1 MYTLHIR
8 LFKYIL
14 RVYLANNMPFEPRV
28 KLRKVGNSFT
38 ITIPVDI
45 VKDLTWREGDVLRIG
60 LEDEKLIIHKEGK
73 SR

>member
-1 MYTLHIR
+1 
-8 LFKYIL
+8 
-14 RVYLANNMPFEPRV
+14 MPFEPKV

-38 ITIPVDI
+38 MTIPADMI
-45 VKDLTWREGDVLRIG
+45 EDLAWREGDVLRIG